1 MLALPG
7 WYPQSE
13 VSCAMLCAPVF
24 SSSAVARAGCTHL
37 QEELLL
43 QLQGPALVQL
53 RQGCQV
59 PDVSTLEG
67 DLQAAAQTCVSG
79 IKTDLACIT
88 SRALAGQPWQP
99 HLLLPRTCSYIRF
112 QFSWTEHA

>member
-1 MLALPG
+1 MLCTPV
-7 WYPQSE
+7 SR
-13 VSCAMLCAPVF
+13 SCA
-24 SSSAVARAGCTHL
+24 VACVANCTHL

-59 PDVSTLEG
+59 PNVSTFEG
-67 DLQAAAQTCVSG
+67 DLQAAAHECVSG
-79 IKTDLACIT
+79 IKADLACII

-99 HLLLPRTCSYIRF
+99 HLLLPSANSHISIQTY
-112 QFSWTEHA
+112 WTECV